1 MVRQSNTVCRN
12 VRRKPAHS
20 VEHKGFRIFG
30 WSLPAPCKL
39 PQREKT
45 RQKAK
50 TTPVSREERGWR
62 SSSKSMLHLQM
73 SNVCQILFRPTA
85 LLFIPHTTLLTAPSV
100 PSQEDIRVLNKA
112 APAYLHIRKPEVPS
126 GPLGWRI
133 TWLFER
139 TGSSGCCTLIQA
151 GLSWHWLSWGVSS
164 EEALPKILLRA
175 SAYSASLWARDFI
188 CWAGRDEAAGFPVLP
203 LFVGR
208 FKIRIWGGGAA
219 GRESSWT
226 TTAVRIGELADFKL
240 DFFASWFI
248 FSFASSLLSIS
259 PLSAAS
265 SQLSATSSSSMF
277 KRDCWVAGWLSSLHR
292 LNVPHSGHETTA
304 SAQVQTTGS
313 SATGS
318 LFMIR

>member
-100 PSQEDIRVLNKA
+100 PSQEDIRVLNQA
-112 APAYLHIRKPEVPS
+112 APAYLHSRKPEVPS

-151 GLSWHWLSWGVSS
+151 GLIMVREKLEYITKQCFSLLGVFFKTFCCHSWFCRHYNSPVLALIVLRRLFWRSTTQNPPSGFCILCLSLGQRLHLLSRTRRGSGVSCVAVICR
-164 EEALPKILLRA
+164 AL
-175 SAYSASLWARDFI
+175 
-188 CWAGRDEAAGFPVLP
+188 
-203 LFVGR
+203 
-208 FKIRIWGGGAA
+208 
-219 GRESSWT
+219 
-226 TTAVRIGELADFKL
+226 
-240 DFFASWFI
+240 
-248 FSFASSLLSIS
+248 
-259 PLSAAS
+259 
-265 SQLSATSSSSMF
+265 
-277 KRDCWVAGWLSSLHR
+277 
-292 LNVPHSGHETTA
+292 
-304 SAQVQTTGS
+304 
-313 SATGS
+313 
-318 LFMIR
+318 

>member
-1 MVRQSNTVCRN
+1 MTHASSVERPPRVLAFSGEVPQICKLSVFSLKRQTPDVLALGWPIRPKIIGHLMVRQSNTVCRN

-100 PSQEDIRVLNKA
+100 PSQEDIRVLNQA
-112 APAYLHIRKPEVPS
+112 APAYLHSRKPEVPS

-151 GLSWHWLSWGVSS
+151 GLIMV
-164 EEALPKILLRA
+164 
-175 SAYSASLWARDFI
+175 
-188 CWAGRDEAAGFPVLP
+188 
-203 LFVGR
+203 
-208 FKIRIWGGGAA
+208 
-219 GRESSWT
+219 RE
-226 TTAVRIGELADFKL
+226 KL
-240 DFFASWFI
+240 
-248 FSFASSLLSIS
+248 
-259 PLSAAS
+259 
-265 SQLSATSSSSMF
+265 
-277 KRDCWVAGWLSSLHR
+277 
-292 LNVPHSGHETTA
+292 E
-304 SAQVQTTGS
+304 
-313 SATGS
+313 
-318 LFMIR
+318 